1 VFTPLTGIR
10 ILELSRLIPGA
21 AVTHY
26 FADFGADVVKVEQP
40 PVGDYIREV
49 MPQTQG
55 VSLQHLTLDRNKRS
69 IALDLTTPEGQDVL
83 HELVRTADAVVE
95 VSRPGGLA
103 SRGADAETLLR
114 VNPRL
119 VYCSFTGFGQ
129 QSTYAH
135 LPTHG
140 SNLAAFAGVNGIETR
155 EDGVIVHAGLP
166 YGRYR
171 IPMEQAALQ
180 AAFALLAALRERDR
194 TGTGRHLDLALV
206 HALMAGDYAAM
217 TDWANNERTHWVDL
231 PQPTPRYGYYRCRD
245 GEVLLV
251 CPLEHRFWTQFCDL
265 VGRPDLHDR
274 GDWSSGRQMDFGAA
288 DIDLYR
294 EIQDT
299 IATRDRQEWL
309 DLLIPAGIPTSPVND
324 IASAL
329 ADPDIGGRLFVDEAP
344 LPDGTTARL
353 IGPIV
358 QDPPRSFRSR
368 PAPGLGVD
376 TDAVLQDYGV
386 GHDAVRRARTAGA
399 LGDG

>member
-1 VFTPLTGIR
+1 VFEPLAGIR
-10 ILELSRLIPGA
+10 VLELSRLIPGA
-21 AVTHY
+21 AVTHF
-26 FADFGADVVKVEQP
+26 FADLGADVVKVEQP

-49 MPQTQG
+49 MPQSQG

-69 IALDLTTPEGQDVL
+69 IALDLTLSEGRDVL
-83 HELVRTADAVVE
+83 HDLVRGADAVVE

-103 SRGADAETLLR
+103 GRGADAAALMQ

-129 QSTYAH
+129 ESSYAH

-140 SNLAAFAGVNGIETR
+140 SNLAAFAGINGIDTR
-155 EDGVIVHAGLP
+155 DDGVIVHAGLP

-180 AAFALLAALRERDR
+180 AAFMLLAALRERDV
-194 TGTGRHLDLALV
+194 TGRGRHLDVALV

-217 TDWANNERTHWVDL
+217 TDWVNNGRTHWVDL

-245 GEVLLV
+245 GEVILV

-265 VGRPDLHDR
+265 IGRPELEER
-274 GDWSSGRQMDFGAA
+274 GDWSAGRQMDFGAA

-294 EIQDT
+294 EIQHT
-299 IATRDRQEWL
+299 IATRDRQDWL
-309 DLLIPAGIPTSPVND
+309 DLLIPAGIPSSPVND
-324 IASAL
+324 IASAV

-344 LPDGTTARL
+344 LPDGSRAL
-353 IGPIV
+353 LMGPVV

-368 PAPGLGVD
+368 PAPTLGHD
-376 TDAVLQDYGV
+376 TDVVLEDYGV
-386 GHDAVRRARTAGA
+386 GDDVITRARDAWAIG
-399 LGDG
+399 LE